1 MKLSCQIG
9 ALLLVASAIT
19 AAHAQTTPATVAA
32 PAPASASVPAS
43 APASASVPASAPAL
57 PAASLKQQVMETER
71 AFAKS
76 MADRNHQAF
85 GSFLANDAVFFS
97 GAQATAG
104 KEAVARLWLRFFEK
118 PQAPFSWQPELVE
131 VLESGNL
138 ALSSGPVF
146 NPAGK
151 KIATFTSIWR
161 LEAPGV
167 WRIVFDKGNDECDCK

>member
-9 ALLLVASAIT
+9 ALLLVASATT
-19 AAHAQTTPATVAA
+19 AAQAQTTPATVAA
-32 PAPASASVPAS
+32 PAPASAS
-43 APASASVPASAPAL
+43 APAL
-57 PAASLKQQVMETER
+57 PASSLKQQVMETER

-104 KEAVARLWLRFFEK
+104 KEAVSRLWLRFFEK